1 VQLHNTNAVVHAAFL
16 LFVLLLQARAAGKTA
31 WLESI
36 TFVTLSTFGG
46 TIVAPLLLRQPPDI
60 LTNDIIVPVIA
71 VTWYMVNQSPRDAVP
86 RVLSKPVLHQLLVA
100 LMETYRA
107 STLCTMVAAA
117 SIVLNSTTT
126 GVQTLYTVALFG
138 PIIVGTAAASAGL
151 FIPCDKGLSC
161 LELGLPWPIQSAIY
175 AATFYHIAVYDTG
188 AVGGA
193 LRTYILGDSVDAATI
208 CAIIAAVF
216 AVTGVL
222 QTTFGPG
229 FNVFRPLNLLNYA
242 ITGVQ
247 KVPAAFK
254 KARKTAA
261 VRHIAPPHH
270 GIKSRANWLTLQ
282 LSNGNSTHHNGTTT
296 TATANGSSINSN
308 SATAAARLLNL
319 SGHSK
324 RTSRLRGTDKGT
336 TTAKTANTN
345 AISVNS
351 NASKDDGNTSNHSD
365 DSVSS
370 SNTTIHQTVRKPAIS
385 QHARS
390 KKRVIKLTVKQK
402 WQQWIENTTLP
413 LLLLMWLLK
422 QLLYADNRQFWS
434 TAAMRAAAAIE
445 KAQHI
450 AVTFLTLQWWGGLE
464 VCLIVFA
471 LMGSMKVRQGSA
483 RAIARNAKAATAIV
497 KAATGRGI
505 SAANG
510 HHANTAAVDSN
521 TAAAAAA
528 AALNNSDHNVMS
540 RLRRLSVL
548 SSTPMHWLEGV
559 STVCVTTFGG
569 GILAPLLL
577 RQPPTLFTN
586 DFIVPAVATSWY
598 LVNHSWRDSIV
609 TVSTLSGVHHLLVIL
624 AEVSQSLFL
633 YMLACHT
640 LTCLHVLTLLDS
652 QHTCTYTYVVF

>member
-117 SIVLNSTTT
+117 STVLNSTTT
-126 GVQTLYTVALFG
+126 SVQTPYTVALFG
-138 PIIVGTAAASAGL
+138 PIIVGTVTASAGL
-151 FIPCDKGLSC
+151 FLPCDRGLSC

-193 LRTYILGDSVDAATI
+193 LRTYILGDSVDAATVS
-208 CAIIAAVF
+208 AVIAAVF

-229 FNVFRPLNLLNYA
+229 FNLLRPLNLLNYA
-242 ITGVQ
+242 ITGVR

-261 VRHIAPPHH
+261 VRHTAAPPSN
-270 GIKSRANWLTLQ
+270 GINSRANGLTLR
-282 LSNGNSTHHNGTTT
+282 LSNGNSTHHNGTT
-296 TATANGSSINSN
+296 ATVNGSSINSN

-324 RTSRLRGTDKGT
+324 RTSRLRGNDKGT

-351 NASKDDGNTSNHSD
+351 NCSKDDGNVSHHSE

-370 SNTTIHQTVRKPAIS
+370 SNTTIHQTVRKPVLL
-385 QHARS
+385 QHAES

-434 TAAMRAAAAIE
+434 AAAVQAAAATE

-464 VCLIVFA
+464 VCLVVFA

-483 RAIARNAKAATAIV
+483 RTVARNSITATAV
-497 KAATGRGI
+497 KTTISNGTSHHTTNGQHATT
-505 SAANG
+505 SENTVK
-510 HHANTAAVDSN
+510 TAAV
-521 TAAAAAA
+521 A

-540 RLRRLSVL
+540 RLRRLSIL
-548 SSTPMHWLEGV
+548 NSTPVHWLEGV
-559 STVCVTTFGG
+559 STVCITTFGG

-586 DFIVPAVATSWY
+586 DLIVPAVATSWY
-598 LVNHSWRDSIV
+598 LVNHSWRDSVV
-609 TVSTLSGVHHLLVIL
+609 TVSALSGVHHLLVIL
-624 AEVSQSLFL
+624 AEVSL
-633 YMLACHT
+633 Y
-640 LTCLHVLTLLDS
+640 
-652 QHTCTYTYVVF
+652 VF